1 MTSMIRAKIELVD
14 GHGKCYTVGSV
25 TITERGK
32 DLECK
37 LEGAAACG
45 CVISREII
53 FERYAPI
60 SDYSPMALVHDVIS
74 SFEMELETE
83 FCEEHDGDSDP
94 EYDTETK
101 RSP

>member
-1 MTSMIRAKIELVD
+1 MSMIRAKIELVD
-14 GHGKCYTVGSV
+14 GHGNCYTVGLV

-60 SDYSPMALVHDVIS
+60 SDYSPMTLVHDVIS
-74 SFEMELETE
+74 SFEDDFENECCNDD
-83 FCEEHDGDSDP
+83 CEPSEQ
-94 EYDTETK
+94 TETK